1 MTLRLG
7 FTLRPWPVIQLA
19 PPPGPEPLQDQA
31 PSPGHGLG
39 GSPAGHPASH
49 THSRL
54 FTTRRPCSC
63 VSFSET
69 LQGWSLFFLFF
80 SFLFPQTRNQYF
92 GSKGGEG
99 RGEKEPQETE
109 VSSHPKWLSSPDG
122 TLQTHS
128 AQSGCRGNPAGP
140 MIRGEMESLPYQLL
154 YSGRK
159 KKSSLPRVCSAGHHS
174 WRPSRLL
181 PLLISATAGVQRVT
195 ASRAS
200 GEPSVCVRLLPST
213 SFFLNLSTLPLLPVV
228 ALQLLCAVGETLDS
242 TYWE

>member
-1 MTLRLG
+1 MAWEAALQAILLLTLTRASS
-7 FTLRPWPVIQLA
+7 RPV
-19 PPPGPEPLQDQA
+19 GPA
-31 PSPGHGLG
+31 AVCPS
-39 GSPAGHPASH
+39 AR
-49 THSRL
+49 HSRVGAFFFFFSL
-54 FTTRRPCSC
+54 
-63 VSFSET
+63 SFSPKPGINI
-69 LQGWSLFFLFF
+69 LGVKV
-80 SFLFPQTRNQYF
+80 
-92 GSKGGEG
+92 GKGGG
-99 RGEKEPQETE
+99 RK
-109 VSSHPKWLSSPDG
+109 SHRRQRFAVTQSGSV
-122 TLQTHS
+122 LQTHS
-128 AQSGCRGNPAGP
+128 AQSGCRGNPARP